1 MGNVLT
7 MRLDTT
13 SKLHAIQAVPVRS
26 SGAIGVEIREFR
38 RSRNWTLNE
47 FANQLGRLVCWL
59 SQVERNVSE
68 PALDNIRKIASLFSL
83 SVSFFF
89 TAAAND
95 DEPAYI
101 VRAQSRRMMS
111 DKPKGCL
118 KICFR
123 QILVVLLRLYIRY
136 FSQTLHVLTHL
147 FAQPKRRA
155 MCWTA
160 ILFCSLT
167 GHDLI

>member
-1 MGNVLT
+1 

-59 SQVERNVSE
+59 SEFERNVSE
-68 PALDNIRKIASLFSL
+68 PALDDIRKIGNLLSLPA
-83 SVSFFF
+83 SFFF

-95 DEPAYI
+95 DGSADI

-118 KICFR
+118 KICFH
-123 QILVVLLRLYIRY
+123 QILLVLLRLHIRY
-136 FSQTLHVLTHL
+136 LSPSLHVLNHL